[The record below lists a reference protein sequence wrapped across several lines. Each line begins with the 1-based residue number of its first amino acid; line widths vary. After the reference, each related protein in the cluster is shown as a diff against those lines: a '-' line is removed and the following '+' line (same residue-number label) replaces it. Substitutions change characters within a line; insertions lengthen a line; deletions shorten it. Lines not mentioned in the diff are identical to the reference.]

1 MLIWYEIHFM
11 LVFKT
16 FLFISD
22 LNESLVLAQKFLNE
36 TFNSIIATSLYLC
49 KSMTFWRKN
58 RKEIKLFKKNKRRK
72 NASWWFWKKKK
83 FVKTKVDEWK
93 KKFKTFLDV
102 EEYIKT
108 KQKIYLNKVNS
119 AIFSMKYWNGITI
132 QSALSSHR
140 KTCQRKKLKK

>member
-1 MLIWYEIHFM
+1 
-11 LVFKT
+11 
-16 FLFISD
+16 
-22 LNESLVLAQKFLNE
+22 
-36 TFNSIIATSLYLC
+36 
-49 KSMTFWRKN
+49 MTK
-58 RKEIKLFKKNKRRK
+58 KIEKKKNFLKK
-72 NASWWFWKKKK
+72 QKKKTHHDDFGRNTK
-83 FVKTKVDEWK
+83 ISWKQKVDEWK